1 MRPSVLFLM
10 SGPVHPAAPRCDDV
24 AAQAAALIEQAS
36 GLDRLLP
43 IDPRPGVVPPAE
55 V

>member
-1 MRPSVLFLM
+1 VPWFISTADGLTVIALARGGATL
-10 SGPVHPAAPRCDDV
+10 V
-24 AAQAAALIEQAS
+24 AAAMFEQAS

-43 IDPRPGVVPPAE
+43 IDPHPGTVP